1 MKKLTRVLPVML
13 AALIAFAL
21 LSPAFAANESDTV
34 KNVIIMIGDGMGVNH
49 LEMAKQ
55 ELGIN
60 LSMDEDF
67 PIKGF
72 SQTRSFDNEVT
83 DSAAGGTA
91 LSCGIRTANGFVGV
105 FPLEDP
111 LKIFSVPTSITEAAM
126 ADGKRTGV
134 VTTDKLTGATPA
146 TFSAHTYSRGN
157 SRIIASQQMSSG
169 IDLLWGTKNDCF
181 NTVTAS
187 IYGFEYFET
196 ISEMESLGN
205 GSKSLGQFSDDCW
218 SRTPESETT
227 PTLEAM
233 TASAISILDNEDNGF
248 FLMVEGAHIDK
259 HSHKQNVENMVDS
272 LYSFD
277 DAVKVAV
284 DFAKQDGNTV
294 VIVTADH
301 ETGGITLVGDK
312 YEFTMGSHSGADVP
326 LLVYGSDDIISDG
339 ETIKNK
345 DVPLLASRVLG
356 IEDLFTQNGRGLISG
371 FFFRIYLFFSNLFKL
386 VLKITPLG

>member
-55 ELGIN
+55 ELEIT

-72 SQTRSFDNEVT
+72 SQTRSFDNKVT

-91 LSCGIRTANGFVGV
+91 LSCGIRTSNGFVGV
-105 FPLEDP
+105 FPLDP
-111 LKIFSVPTSITEAAM
+111 LRFFSVPTSITEAAM

-146 TFSAHTYSRGN
+146 TFSAHTYARGN
-157 SRIIASQQMSSG
+157 SRIIASQQMTSG
-169 IDLLWGTKNDCF
+169 IDLLWGTKNDYF
-181 NTVTAS
+181 SAATAS
-187 IYGFEYFET
+187 ENGFEYIET
-196 ISEMESLGN
+196 LNEMESLGN

-233 TASAISILDNEDNGF
+233 TASAISILDNEDGGF

-259 HSHKQNVENMVDS
+259 HSHGQKVDEMVDS

-277 DAVKVAV
+277 DAIKVAV

-345 DVPLLASRVLG
+345 DVPLLASRVFG
-356 IEDLFTQNGRGLISG
+356 VEALFTQNGRGFITG
-371 FFFRIYLFFSNLFKL
+371 FFFKIFSFLF
-386 VLKITPLG
+386 